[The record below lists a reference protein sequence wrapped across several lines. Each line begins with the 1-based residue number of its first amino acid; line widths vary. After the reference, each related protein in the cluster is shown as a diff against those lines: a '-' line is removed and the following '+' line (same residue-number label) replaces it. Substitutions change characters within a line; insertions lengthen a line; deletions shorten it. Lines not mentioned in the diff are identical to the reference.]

1 MKSVNIY
8 VKSRKRISTCLSHL
22 FQIVCNLCPGWL
34 ICLMRKKGF
43 CSLLTSLILGLYYK
57 LNWPKRASAVYWL
70 LGTLLYPWLWRVK
83 KNEKK
88 FARWDGRAPK
98 AIQMVLTDLTKDQ
111 EKTIVNQSY
120 CI

>member
-1 MKSVNIY
+1 M
-8 VKSRKRISTCLSHL
+8 T
-22 FQIVCNLCPGWL
+22 G
-34 ICLMRKKGF
+34 G
-43 CSLLTSLILGLYYK
+43 
-57 LNWPKRASAVYWL
+57 YWVM
-70 LGTLLYPWLWRVK
+70 GMERGLWRVK

-88 FARWDGRAPK
+88 SARSDGRVPK

>member
-1 MKSVNIY
+1 MTLDNGSGG
-8 VKSRKRISTCLSHL
+8 RLLSDADGEG
-22 FQIVCNLCPGWL
+22 V
-34 ICLMRKKGF
+34 ME
-43 CSLLTSLILGLYYK
+43 
-57 LNWPKRASAVYWL
+57 
-70 LGTLLYPWLWRVK
+70 VK

-88 FARWDGRAPK
+88 FARSDGRVPK